1 MRKLLWLLVTIGL
14 LGKLEAVSACS
25 MINPPTDAD
34 LFAKASTV
42 FVARI
47 FRAEEVEMQY
57 PVDRGATPKALPGVE
72 ASFRLIEI
80 LKGQPPADGK
90 VRGPFPFMCMM
101 PLMVAVDY
109 VIFLNDGDNF
119 IVWALDKGT
128 RPVPPDLQKLGAKP
142 PAADPNC
149 QLREC
154 VLDKLRVLSKKAP

>member
-1 MRKLLWLLVTIGL
+1 MRKLLGLLVAMGL
-14 LGKLEAVSACS
+14 LGKLGPVSACS
-25 MINPPTDAD
+25 MPNPPTDAD

-47 FRAEEVEMQY
+47 VRAEEVEMQY
-57 PVDRGATPKALPGVE
+57 PSSHGKALPGVE
-72 ASFRLIEI
+72 ASFRLFET

-90 VRGPFPFMCMM
+90 VRGPIPFMCMM

-142 PAADPNC
+142 PASDPHC

-154 VLDKLRVLSKKAP
+154 VLGKLRELGKPGQ